1 VLAGEAAE
9 DLPCGDELEPVFP
22 GEIAGK
28 RRGAAPRWAA
38 DGDPHQIPPMSSDF
52 LITWLIASEQIV
64 YQRIQAGMIQ
74 NATHE
79 RLTAPMKRHHNA
91 ACDSGRRFDRWEPG
105 EDPEEDRY
113 RQQEDDRHR
122 SKLLLGHI
130 ELVLQHP
137 FLFLL
142 EFLDPLLVPGELGFP
157 ELPLEDPRSPP
168 EPPASSR
175 NQLCTSGRARSTAPV
190 MLERIRIM
198 TKNGTPRTSTN
209 GPSITFIIEPI
220 VTRTHS
226 MPYEKKTSR

>member
-1 VLAGEAAE
+1 
-9 DLPCGDELEPVFP
+9 
-22 GEIAGK
+22 
-28 RRGAAPRWAA
+28 
-38 DGDPHQIPPMSSDF
+38 MSSDF

-157 ELPLEDPRSPP
+157 ELLWKIRALLLNLLHLLVINCVLLDERGVQPRYAGEDQDHD
-168 EPPASSR
+168 EEW
-175 NQLCTSGRARSTAPV
+175 NTEDV
-190 MLERIRIM
+190 DER
-198 TKNGTPRTSTN
+198 
-209 GPSITFIIEPI
+209 PSITFIIEPI